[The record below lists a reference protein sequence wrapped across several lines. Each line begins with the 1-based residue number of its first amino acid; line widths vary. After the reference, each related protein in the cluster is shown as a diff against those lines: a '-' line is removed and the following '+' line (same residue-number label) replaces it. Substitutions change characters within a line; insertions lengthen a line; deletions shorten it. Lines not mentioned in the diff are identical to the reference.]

1 MSRNLSTARR
11 QRGAAL
17 FVGLVFLVVL
27 SVVAV
32 IAMQGTLLEMRMVNN
47 VASRERAFETSESMR
62 TALTTSGSTSLFEEH
77 IFNRGWP
84 ASWSGEVPDSN
95 FDFDPTKAPWNAFQR
110 GLTKDTNG
118 HPELLY
124 SSLQS
129 GESLYAPNTWK
140 TDVLLCLPVSG
151 TSCTGIPTA
160 ALAVVPDGTV
170 LGEGSGGAQAAGY
183 RGIGSGAA
191 GGGAS
196 KYFEVMSVA
205 TAPGNGR
212 AVTIS
217 QYRIAVRN

>member
-1 MSRNLSTARR
+1 MSSNVTTARR
-11 QRGAAL
+11 QRGVAL

-47 VASRERAFETSESMR
+47 VASSEHAFETSETMR
-62 TALTTSGSTSLFEEH
+62 TALTTSGSTSIFEEH

-84 ASWSGEVPDSN
+84 ASWSGDIPDDN
-95 FDFDPTKAPWNAFQR
+95 FDFDPSKAPWNAFER
-110 GLTKDTNG
+110 GLTRDSNG

-124 SSLQS
+124 GSLQA
-129 GESLYAPNTWK
+129 GEDLYAPNTWK
-140 TDVLLCLPVSG
+140 TDVMLCLPPVG
-151 TSCTGIPTA
+151 NSCNGYPTA

-170 LGEGSGGAQAAGY
+170 LSEGSGGAQAAGY

-196 KYFEVMSVA
+196 KFFEVMSVA
-205 TAPGNGR
+205 TAAGNGR